1 MTHVATERMNAGCRD
16 VDLTDAVQGE
26 RIPLRLL
33 YPTRAPSRVERL
45 GPYPVDIAL
54 DATPEGE
61 RLPLVVISHGTGG
74 SPLVYRDLA
83 LHLARAGFVVALPVH
98 PGNNRDDDRLAGT
111 AANLEN
117 RPRHLQLVVDAA
129 FADGVVGA
137 RLSREGVALVGHSM
151 GAYTALAL
159 AGGNPSA
166 FAHQTADGLP
176 HPVAVVHDPRVRAL
190 VLLAPAAAWFM
201 ADGAL
206 ADVDLPILMWTA
218 ERDEHAPAF
227 HADIV
232 ARGVRDPGR
241 IERRV
246 VPNAGHFAFLS
257 PFPESMRRPDFA
269 PSQDPE
275 GFDRAAFQRILRDGI
290 SSFLRQN
297 L

>member
-1 MTHVATERMNAGCRD
+1 MGTERVSAGCRD
-16 VDLTDAVQGE
+16 VDLADAVQGE
-26 RIPLRLL
+26 RIPLRVL

-45 GPYPVDIAL
+45 GPYAVDIAL
-54 DATPEGE
+54 DAPPEGD

-83 LHLARAGFVVALPVH
+83 LHLARAGFVVALPAH
-98 PGNNRDDDRLAGT
+98 PGNHRDDDRLAGT
-111 AANLEN
+111 AANLVN
-117 RPRHLQLVVDAA
+117 RPRHLHLVIDAA
-129 FADGVVGA
+129 FADDVVGG
-137 RLSREGVALVGHSM
+137 RLSRNGVAVVGHSM
-151 GAYTALAL
+151 GGYTALAL

-166 FAHQTADGLP
+166 FAQQTADGLP

-190 VLLAPAAAWFM
+190 VLLAPATAWFM
-201 ADGAL
+201 GDGAL

-218 ERDEHAPAF
+218 EKDEHAPAF
-227 HADIV
+227 HGEIV

-246 VPNAGHFAFLS
+246 VPNAGHFAFMS
-257 PFPESMRRPDFA
+257 PFPESMRRPDFP

-275 GFDRAAFQRILRDGI
+275 GFDRAAFQPILQDGI
-290 SSFLRQN
+290 AGFLRQN

>member
-1 MTHVATERMNAGCRD
+1 MTHVATERVNAGCRD
-16 VDLTDAVQGE
+16 VDLADAVQGE

-33 YPTRAPSRVERL
+33 YPTRAPSRLERL

-54 DATPEGE
+54 GAPPEGDG
-61 RLPLVVISHGTGG
+61 LKLVVISHGTGG
-74 SPLVYRDLA
+74 SPLVYRHLA

-117 RPRHLQLVVDAA
+117 RPRHLQLVLDAA
-129 FADGVVGA
+129 FADDVVGG
-137 RLSREGVALVGHSM
+137 RLSRGGVAVVGHSM
-151 GAYTALAL
+151 GGYTALAL

-176 HPVAVVHDPRVRAL
+176 RPVAVAHDPRVRAL
-190 VLLAPAAAWFM
+190 VLLAPATAWFL

-206 ADVDLPILMWTA
+206 AGVDLPILMWTA
-218 ERDEHAPAF
+218 EKDEHAPAF
-227 HADIV
+227 HAEIV
-232 ARGVRDPGR
+232 ARGVGDPR
-241 IERRV
+241 RVERRV

-257 PFPESMRRPDFA
+257 PFPDAMRRPEFA

-275 GFDRAAFQRILRDGI
+275 GFDRAAFQPILRDAI
-290 SSFLRQN
+290 VLFLRQN